1 MDVMVKSLRQPGT
14 GEPLGLAIV
23 GFELNGDVQEVHEL
37 LQYTQRCF
45 YWRIDAGITRLSD
58 YQSERAATLHW
69 AHPVEDLRDVLLRL
83 AGILTAPRRGLLMK
97 RGRLW
102 ANPAGEE
109 LRWLRGLYEDEGLDV
124 PWEREQELDY
134 RTIFWAGNKV
144 PPAYMKAPEIPED
157 LCDGY
162 ALHDAATQ
170 VVVLQAAYRALM
182 LHRVSKTRK
191 SPSR

>member
-1 MDVMVKSLRQPGT
+1 MDVMVKSLRVPKT
-14 GEPLGLAIV
+14 GEPLGIAIV

-45 YWRIDAGITRLSD
+45 YWRVNAGASLSSYYASD
-58 YQSERAATLHW
+58 RAALLHW
-69 AHPVEDLRDVLLRL
+69 AHPVEGEHDILQKL

-109 LRWLRGLYEDEGLDV
+109 LRWLRGRYEKCGLNA
-124 PWEREQELDY
+124 PWDLTQELDY
-134 RTIFWAGNKV
+134 RTMFWAGNKV
-144 PPAYMKAPEIPED
+144 PPAYMKTPEIPED
-157 LCDGY
+157 LCEGY

-170 VVVLQAAYRALM
+170 IVILQAAYRALM
-182 LHRVSKTRK
+182 LHRVAKTRK